1 MNKQLENYIEGKQ
14 LTHEEKI
21 DGVGTVNVY
30 GSLDLEKLIQR
41 LLQSKH
47 ITA

>member
-1 MNKQLENYIEGKQ
+1 MDNIEKLTEGKE
-14 LTHEEKI
+14 LTHEETI
-21 DGVGTVNVY
+21 EGVGTVKVY